1 MLPTKRKVMKVILNV
16 LTNFGGMTLKPG
28 DTADMPPDIAQRW
41 ITRGLAHLPKEEIK
55 PIDNIPEEV
64 VFRESK
70 ILETESEFEP
80 LPEAT
85 EENKSKL
92 KTNKPKKK
100 KITK

>member
-1 MLPTKRKVMKVILNV
+1 MKVIMNV
-16 LTNFGGMTLKPG
+16 ATNFGGTSFKPG
-28 DTADMPPDIAQRW
+28 DITDVSSDIGQRW

-64 VFRESK
+64 VSRESK

-80 LPEAT
+80 LPEVT